1 MSELNKITVIIADDH
16 KLVREGLK
24 QLLELEDDISVID
37 QAGDGKEAIEKTL
50 KCVPDILLLDINMP
64 LINGIDVLRRLKDL
78 GVSTKIIMLTI
89 HDDKEYIFET
99 IKIGADGYMVK
110 DSDTDTLIKAIREV
124 KDGRSY
130 IQPSVAKMVAEGL
143 NSDDDEVSSRLKK
156 IKSLT
161 KREYEVLTLIA
172 EGLNNKDIADKLFI
186 SEKTVK
192 NHVSNI
198 FKKIGVND
206 RIQAAIFA
214 YKNNIKK
221 I

>member
-1 MSELNKITVIIADDH
+1 
-16 KLVREGLK
+16 
-24 QLLELEDDISVID
+24 LLELENDISVVD
-37 QAGDGKEAIEKTL
+37 QAGNGKEAIEKTL
-50 KCVPDILLLDINMP
+50 KYNPDVLLLDINMP
-64 LINGIDVLRRLKDL
+64 QVNGIDVLRRLKDM

-99 IKIGADGYMVK
+99 IKIGADGYMIK
-110 DSDTDTLIKAIREV
+110 DSDADTLVKAIREV
-124 KDGRSY
+124 KDGRTY
-130 IQPSVAKMVAEGL
+130 IQPSVAKMVAEEL
-143 NSDDDEVSSRLKK
+143 HSDDDEVTCRLKK